1 MMKKQLKRGIA
12 VLAVL
17 VMLLNGLTIASFAD
31 GQLQGDGTEDNPYV
45 VTTAA
50 QLAELGEK
58 DEVGYVRLGND
69 IDMTGIAAKQC
80 IIKKLTGE
88 FNGGGHTI
96 SNLTLAGGKGSYS
109 YVTKITTYINT
120 GLIGELSG
128 TVRDVKLTKVTIESG
143 IDQYNNVGT
152 LVGKITD
159 GESAAVDNCIVSG
172 GKISVSNDKSNIC
185 IGGLVGMM
193 NGEKDAPTSLTVN
206 NCISD
211 VAAVG
216 KRQSYIGG
224 ILGSAKYYSDVVV
237 RRCAVFESNGG
248 SSSNSGGNGGIVG
261 WFMTGSDATL
271 DISDSIFAGTLSG
284 SRIYGIAYNQ
294 SSLKALKCSNF
305 YYDSEKNKPEY
316 SWDKFEMLKSG
327 TVTGAEGKST
337 AELKALTLDGFESSE
352 KFDGYP
358 VPKWTPSEAPAE
370 YSAVLDNDGNAVVS
384 AAESGDYLVVF
395 AAHRNGCLT
404 GCAIVAK
411 TLEKGK
417 TVTVTAPESFNK
429 TGADSVRVMLWST
442 AIQPFAVSQQ

>member
-12 VLAVL
+12 ILAVL

-31 GQLQGDGTEDNPYV
+31 EQMQGDGTEGNPYV

-69 IDMTGIAAKQC
+69 IDMTDIAGKQC

-96 SNLTLAGGKGSYS
+96 SNLTLVGGKGSYS

-128 TVRDVKLTKVTIESG
+128 TVRDVKLTNVTIESG

-152 LVGKITD
+152 LVGRITD
-159 GESAAVDNCIVSG
+159 GASAAVDNCIVSG
-172 GKISVSNDKSNIC
+172 GKISVTNDKSNIC

-193 NGEKDAPTSLTVN
+193 NGGEDAPTSLTVN

-211 VAAVG
+211 VAAAG
-216 KRQSYIGG
+216 KKQSYIGG
-224 ILGSAKYYSDVVV
+224 ILGSVKYYSDVVV
-237 RRCAVFESNGG
+237 RRCAVFGSNGG
-248 SSSNSGGNGGIVG
+248 SSYNTGGNGGIVG

-284 SRIYGIAYNQ
+284 SRKYGIAYNQ

-305 YYDSEKNKPEY
+305 YYDSDKNSSSAY
-316 SWDKFEMLKSG
+316 NTFEMLKSG

-337 AELKALTLDGFESSE
+337 AELKALKLDGFETSTE
-352 KFDGYP
+352 FGGYP
-358 VPKWTPSEAPAE
+358 VPKWTPSEVPAE
-370 YSAVLDNDGNAVVS
+370 YSAVLDKDGNAVVS

-395 AAHRNGCLT
+395 AAHRSGCLT
-404 GCAIVAK
+404 GCAIVAQ

-417 TVTVTAPESFNK
+417 TVTVTAPESFDK

-442 AIQPFAVSQQ
+442 AMQPFAASQQ

>member
-1 MMKKQLKRGIA
+1 MIKKQLKRGIA

-58 DEVGYVRLGND
+58 DKVGYVRLGND

-96 SNLTLAGGKGSYS
+96 SNLTLVGGKGSS
-109 YVTKITTYINT
+109 RWDTGTVYVNT

-128 TVRDVKLTKVTIESG
+128 TVRDVKLTNVTIESG
-143 IDQYNNVGT
+143 IEQYNNVGT
-152 LVGKITD
+152 LVGQITD

-172 GKISVSNDKSNIC
+172 GKISVTNDKSNIC

-193 NGEKDAPTSLTVN
+193 NGGEDAPTSLTVN

-211 VAAVG
+211 VTAAG
-216 KRQSYIGG
+216 TNYSYIGG
-224 ILGSAKYYSDVVV
+224 ILGSAQYYSDVVV
-237 RRCAVFESNGG
+237 RRCAVFGSNGG

-261 WFMTGSDATL
+261 LFMTGSYATL

-284 SRIYGIAYNQ
+284 FRRYGIAFNQ
-294 SSLKALKCSNF
+294 KNLKALKCSNF
-305 YYDSEKNKPEY
+305 YYDSNKNSSLTYVPKNVE
-316 SWDKFEMLKSG
+316 

-384 AAESGDYLVVF
+384 AAESGDCLVVF

-442 AIQPFAVSQQ
+442 AMQPFAASQQ

>member
-12 VLAVL
+12 ILAVL

-31 GQLQGDGTEDNPYV
+31 EQMQGDGTEGNPYV

-69 IDMTGIAAKQC
+69 IDMTDIAAKQC

-88 FNGGGHTI
+88 FNGRGHTI
-96 SNLTLAGGKGSYS
+96 SNLTLAGGKGSS
-109 YVTKITTYINT
+109 RWDTGTVYVNT

-128 TVRDVKLTKVTIESG
+128 TVRDVKLTNVTIESG

-152 LVGKITD
+152 LVGQITD
-159 GESAAVDNCIVSG
+159 GESAVVDNCIVSG
-172 GKISVSNDKSNIC
+172 GKISVTNDKSNIC

-193 NGEKDAPTSLTVN
+193 NGGEDAPTSLAVN

-216 KRQSYIGG
+216 KNQSYIGG

-237 RRCAVFESNGG
+237 RRCAVFGSNGG
-248 SSSNSGGNGGIVG
+248 SAVRLGGNGGIVG
-261 WFMTGSDATL
+261 WFVTGANATL
-271 DISDSIFAGTLSG
+271 DISDSIFAGTLGG
-284 SRIYGIAYNQ
+284 SRKYGIAYNQ

-305 YYDSEKNKPEY
+305 YYDSDKNSSSAY
-316 SWDKFEMLKSG
+316 NTFEMLKSG

-337 AELKALTLDGFESSE
+337 AELKALTLDGFETNE
-352 KFDGYP
+352 EFGGYP

-370 YSAVLDNDGNAVVS
+370 YSAVLDNDGNVVVS

-395 AAHRNGCLT
+395 AAHRGGCLT
-404 GCAIVAK
+404 GCAIVTQ

-442 AIQPFAVSQQ
+442 AMQPFAASQQ